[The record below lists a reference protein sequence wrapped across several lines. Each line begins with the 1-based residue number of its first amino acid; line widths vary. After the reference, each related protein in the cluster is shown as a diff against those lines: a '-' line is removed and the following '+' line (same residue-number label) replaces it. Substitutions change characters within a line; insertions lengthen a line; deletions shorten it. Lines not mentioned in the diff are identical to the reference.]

1 MALFPRIIEEM
12 KEQEIFGDH
21 LLLGGGV
28 IPDED
33 VIELKKMGVDEIMG
47 QDTPPNDIVDLVRT
61 MVSERG
67 ER

>member
-1 MALFPRIIEEM
+1 M
-12 KEQEIFGDH
+12 KEQDIFGEQ

-33 VIELKKMGVDEIMG
+33 VIELKDMGVDEIMG
-47 QDTPPNDIVDLVRT
+47 QDTPPDAIVDLIRN

-67 ER
+67 AR